1 MYIFSDFYASLVIEF
16 LQMPKNDPLGG
27 PTHSDKSANSG
38 SKDPNFEILLKA
50 HESTLNLLR
59 FMSKPE
65 KIRILTLDPPPVALS
80 QLGVSQLQSEN

>member
-27 PTHSDKSANSG
+27 PTHPNKSANSG
-38 SKDPNFEILLKA
+38 STDPNFEIPSKA
-50 HESTLNLLR
+50 HESRQNLLR

-65 KIRILTLDPPPVALS
+65 KIRILTLDPPPLS
-80 QLGVSQLQSEN
+80 P